1 MHEDDSIDDLAN
13 TLAEQGVASQ
23 GEFDELVA
31 LMEQKAQIG
40 GARRRSR
47 RQKTKGRKSSH
58 RSRRYR
64 K

>member
-23 GEFDELVA
+23 GEFDELAA

-40 GARRRSR
+40 GRRLTRRRQRKSRKSR
-47 RQKTKGRKSSH
+47 RS
-58 RSRRYR
+58 SRR
-64 K
+64 